1 VIATAIEPCRT
12 EKGVDHEGGM
22 HRLALPALLTFLCA
36 MAVASSAWA
45 HTIVVV
51 RPDASDPILTEV
63 FSRLCGELH
72 MYGLKVNVAGSEE
85 VAPSAGVQRTE
96 DAGSTEIVGGIS
108 LLRTPG
114 QATAKIWIAEATT
127 GKEGLRI
134 TVSIDD
140 ADAPSLLAV
149 RAVDLVRASLR
160 DADLAERARPE
171 TKPATTAGV
180 SRSTEAP
187 SPAAP
192 DGFERWAI
200 RGGATTL
207 WETGDLGVGWAVTV
221 GIARRISPRFAL
233 ELALMAPVVGQT
245 YATTAATAQLRQEL
259 GTLAVVWRFFERRH
273 VTLGLAQGFGA
284 THLSVRGDAQ
294 SPWLP
299 QSTSAWAAVSSTGAC
314 LGLRLSNHIGL
325 DVSLAALFLLPRP
338 VLEVADVSYEVYQPL
353 ILATGGLRYGF

>member
-1 VIATAIEPCRT
+1 
-12 EKGVDHEGGM
+12 M
-22 HRLALPALLTFLCA
+22 ALPALLTFLCA
-36 MAVASSAWA
+36 MAVASPAWA

-72 MYGLKVNVAGSEE
+72 MYGLKVDVAGSEE
-85 VAPSAGVQRTE
+85 VAPPAGVQRTE

-114 QATAKIWIAEATT
+114 QATAKIWIAEAST

-160 DADLAERARPE
+160 DADLAEREQPE

-207 WETGDLGVGWAVTV
+207 WETGDLDLIKKETL
-221 GIARRISPRFAL
+221 RKL
-233 ELALMAPVVGQT
+233 N
-245 YATTAATAQLRQEL
+245 AAKR
-259 GTLAVVWRFFERRH
+259 G
-273 VTLGLAQGFGA
+273 GFIF
-284 THLSVRGDAQ
+284 Q
-294 SPWLP
+294 SDH
-299 QSTSAWAAVSSTGAC
+299 SVSS
-314 LGLRLSNHIGL
+314 
-325 DVSLAALFLLPRP
+325 DVSGKTYDYIVKLVR
-338 VLEVADVSYEVYQPL
+338 EYGKYPL
-353 ILATGGLRYGF
+353 NLGAFDIEMKI